1 MGPMRGG
8 QSPSQPRQGQQPR
21 RDHGRDHSQG
31 RRQEQRAALPSE
43 KAQQSVRQEQLE
55 YHRHQQ
61 QADEHRVEVAPAK
74 ERGKEKAVPALF
86 GVVGR
91 KVA

>member
-1 MGPMRGG
+1 MRGP

-21 RDHGRDHSQG
+21 RDHGR
-31 RRQEQRAALPSE
+31 RQEPRTALPALPSE
-43 KAQQSVRQEQLE
+43 KIQQSVRQEQLE

-61 QADEHRVEVAPAK
+61 QADERRVEAAPK
-74 ERGKEKAVPALF
+74 SERTKEKAVPALF

>member
-1 MGPMRGG
+1 M
-8 QSPSQPRQGQQPR
+8 
-21 RDHGRDHSQG
+21 
-31 RRQEQRAALPSE
+31 PSE

-61 QADEHRVEVAPAK
+61 AEERREVAPK
-74 ERGKEKAVPALF
+74 SERGKEKAVPALF